1 MTNLTSLRVDKW
13 LWAARFYKTRSL
25 AQAEVEKG
33 RVRIGGQDLK
43 PAREVK
49 PGDVLEITVNSI
61 PREVVVKAVS
71 NIRGGAPQAQL
82 LYEETPASL
91 LKREQAATARKLAPE
106 PGQDV
111 KGRPT
116 KRERRD
122 IESIKL
128 KFAGER
134 FDW

>member
-91 LKREQAATARKLAPE
+91 LKREQAAAARKLAPE